1 MNVMN
6 MSSEAIRQAG
16 NVEYIKA
23 FGSSPASNFIELR
36 IGYAEEAKRLYME
49 ASKKATNT
57 GRQMDWLSAMKNLGV
72 TCMKLA
78 TLLVD
83 NPIRSREF
91 ILYQFREALSY
102 LSDALYHGRTIK
114 PLIWLN
120 EIINNVNDCCGSALI
135 LIVTEQTLSYGKR
148 CSELSN
154 LIGDKSKH
162 HLVVATIS
170 LYVANEVIKTAIKAD
185 EKQEWT
191 KAMSLVVEAE
201 SPLLQC
207 SIALSK
213 LPEDSAMY
221 ADISERWDDLSHS
234 RLCYHARAESANL
247 RAIADDMFQVVF
259 YENEGSH
266 DDDNDDDDD
275 GYVGSDIDDNDGSC
289 DDVDSDDNDYDEI
302 MICCRY

>member
-1 MNVMN
+1 
-6 MSSEAIRQAG
+6 MSSEALRQAG

-23 FGSSPASNFIELR
+23 FGARPASDFIELR

-49 ASKKATNT
+49 SSKKASST
-57 GRQMDWLSAMKNLGV
+57 GRQVDWLSAMKNLGV
-72 TCMKLA
+72 TCMKLT

-83 NPIRSREF
+83 HHLPIRSREY
-91 ILYQFREALSY
+91 ILYQFREALTYFSE
-102 LSDALYHGRTIK
+102 ALHHGATIK
-114 PLIWLN
+114 PLPWLH

-154 LIGDKSKH
+154 LIGERSKH
-162 HLVVATIS
+162 HLVNAKIS
-170 LYVANEVIKTAIKAD
+170 LYIADEVIKAAIKAD

-247 RAIADDMFQVVF
+247 RAVADDMFQVVF
-259 YENEGSH
+259 YEK
-266 DDDNDDDDD
+266 
-275 GYVGSDIDDNDGSC
+275 VMMMLMMMMMI
-289 DDVDSDDNDYDEI
+289 YD
-302 MICCRY
+302 R